1 MPVYGGGGDL
11 GGGGGADEKDIGPV
25 YEFDFGGKY
34 LGHQG
39 MPSVDFGG
47 PAGDSLSVGGNP
59 LFAGKGFGGGGFG
72 IMDIGG
78 EFTRSM
84 MTSNPNF
91 TPSLYGLKGESSDY
105 LPGGKYGIQT
115 EDSMPGGGYTQR
127 ADTNPEGTEMTVTA
141 MKQEANTPLQG
152 MLEMQM
158 DPSFL
163 DPGGIGS
170 LSPTAPTPFQQETG
184 IFGGTLGPKLRN
196 SLPGK
201 IIRGALQINPGTRG
215 LMMGMAL
222 IRGAKNAENPQEFLK
237 GAFKKMALQT
247 AMGKLM
253 GGKGLGLDSMQKA
266 LVGTGINMARG
277 KQNMA
282 QGLGS
287 LATSAAFQKLGRPLM
302 KSAYQKG
309 GMPAVY
315 GIMSALK
322 MAQRGAQ
329 RGLSKKLAG
338 PPGGG

>member
-1 MPVYGGGGDL
+1 
-11 GGGGGADEKDIGPV
+11 
-25 YEFDFGGKY
+25 
-34 LGHQG
+34 
-39 MPSVDFGG
+39 
-47 PAGDSLSVGGNP
+47 
-59 LFAGKGFGGGGFG
+59 
-72 IMDIGG
+72 
-78 EFTRSM
+78 
-84 MTSNPNF
+84 
-91 TPSLYGLKGESSDY
+91 
-105 LPGGKYGIQT
+105 
-115 EDSMPGGGYTQR
+115 
-127 ADTNPEGTEMTVTA
+127 
-141 MKQEANTPLQG
+141 
-152 MLEMQM
+152 
-158 DPSFL
+158 
-163 DPGGIGS
+163 
-170 LSPTAPTPFQQETG
+170 
-184 IFGGTLGPKLRN
+184 
-196 SLPGK
+196 
-201 IIRGALQINPGTRG
+201 
-215 LMMGMAL
+215 MMGMAL

-282 QGLGS
+282 QGLGN

>member
-1 MPVYGGGGDL
+1 MSGSFDIDVSA
-11 GGGGGADEKDIGPV
+11 GGGGGADEKDFGPV

-34 LGHQG
+34 MGQQG

-47 PAGDSLSVGGNP
+47 PAGDGLSVAGNP
-59 LFAGKGFGGGGFG
+59 MFAGKGFGGGGFG

-78 EFTRSM
+78 DFTRSM
-84 MTSNPNF
+84 MASNPNF

-105 LPGGKYGIQT
+105 LPGGKYGIKT
-115 EDSMPGGGYTQR
+115 EDSMPGGGYDSTGYNVGDDR
-127 ADTNPEGTEMTVTA
+127 VEVHA
-141 MKQEANTPLQG
+141 MKREDNTPLEG
-152 MLEMQM
+152 MLEMGM

-170 LSPTAPTPFQQETG
+170 LSPTAPTPFQPETG

-222 IRGAKNAENPQEFLK
+222 IRGAKNAENPQAFLK
-237 GAFKKMALQT
+237 KAFKQIAIQT

-253 GGKGLGLDSMQKA
+253 GGKGLGLDSMQQKG
-266 LVGTGINMARG
+266 VGSLMNVARG
-277 KQNMA
+277 KQNWQQA
-282 QGLGS
+282 LGS
-287 LATSAAFQKLGRPLM
+287 LGTSAAFQKLGGPLM
-302 KSAYQKG
+302 KKAFQSG
-309 GMPAVY
+309 GRPAVY
-315 GIMSALK
+315 GIMSALN
-322 MAQRGAQ
+322 MAQKGAQ
-329 RGLSKKLAG
+329 RGLSSKLAG

>member
-1 MPVYGGGGDL
+1 MGPGGD
-11 GGGGGADEKDIGPV
+11 GG
-25 YEFDFGGKY
+25 
-34 LGHQG
+34 
-39 MPSVDFGG
+39 
-47 PAGDSLSVGGNP
+47 LSVGGNP
-59 LFAGKGFGGGGFG
+59 TFAGKGFGGGGFG

-78 EFTRSM
+78 SFTGDM
-84 MTSNPNF
+84 MRSNPNF
-91 TPSLYGLKGESSDY
+91 TANLYGLPKTDRKTGNPIDYGVDSLLGSVPGGFETTAESSGGT
-105 LPGGKYGIQT
+105 PGVPLELVATARNIDPMNT
-115 EDSMPGGGYTQR
+115 LSLNESMF
-127 ADTNPEGTEMTVTA
+127 NSS
-141 MKQEANTPLQG
+141 
-152 MLEMQM
+152 
-158 DPSFL
+158 SFT

-170 LSPTAPTPFQQETG
+170 LSPTAPTPFDPSETG

-282 QGLGS
+282 QGLGN

>member
-1 MPVYGGGGDL
+1 MIDDV
-11 GGGGGADEKDIGPV
+11 
-25 YEFDFGGKY
+25 
-34 LGHQG
+34 
-39 MPSVDFGG
+39 
-47 PAGDSLSVGGNP
+47 N
-59 LFAGKGFGGGGFG
+59 FAGKQFGGGGWG
-72 IMDIGG
+72 IMDMTGD
-78 EFTRSM
+78 FTRSM
-84 MTSNPNF
+84 INSNPNF

-105 LPGGKYGIQT
+105 LPGGEYGIKT
-115 EDSMPGGGYTQR
+115 EDSMPGGYTQR
-127 ADTNPEGTEMTVTA
+127 ADSNPDQTEMTVYG
-141 MKQEANTPLQG
+141 MKQESKTPLEG

-170 LSPTAPTPFQQETG
+170 LSPTTPTPFQQETG

-282 QGLGS
+282 QGLGN

-315 GIMSALK
+315 GIMSALS
-322 MAQRGAQ
+322 MAQKGAQ